1 MLLKNATYLNSD
13 MKFETQDF
21 VIEEGEISFNS
32 EQETE
37 EDVIDCDDY
46 YIIPGLAN
54 AHFHSYS
61 PLAKGLMKEMALQNW
76 SDDSDQGKIQQDLFD
91 YVDNKLTEEEFT
103 YIAQKSYIDM
113 VKNGVTF
120 VSDSDPRSP
129 EYLKDAL
136 DEIGLRGI
144 IDAYEEIGDYYKT
157 EGKVIYGSHLLEEE
171 DITDE
176 ELLNVKEIKD
186 KYNPIMMT
194 HCLEN
199 QWRSD
204 IVQSKY
210 GQSSVDLYK
219 DRGLLNKNTV
229 LFHGVCMS
237 NEDID
242 ILAEL
247 NGSVVHCPISNLD
260 TGAGIAPISSMIE
273 KGVNVC
279 LGTDYSH
286 TNIWDV
292 MRMTY
297 YLLKINNPVQ
307 RYSAEDIFKM
317 ATINGTKAY
326 NLQETAGKIKEGYKA
341 DLVFIRKE
349 PELEPLVSRSTFT
362 NSLYNLLIH
371 SKEDSVEHV
380 MIEGGWIMKD
390 REIMTIDEEKV
401 KSRYRQITEKF
412 VEYLNR

>member
-37 EDVIDCDDY
+37 EDVIDCGDY

-219 DRGLLNKNTV
+219 GRGLLNKNTV
-229 LFHGVCMS
+229 LFHGVYMS

-317 ATINGTKAY
+317 ATINGAKAY
-326 NLQETAGKIKEGYKA
+326 NLQETTGKIKEGYKA

-401 KSRYRQITEKF
+401 KSSYRQIAEKF
-412 VEYLNR
+412 VESLNR

>member
-21 VIEEGEISFNS
+21 VIEEGEISFNL
-32 EQETE
+32 EQAAKEG
-37 EDVIDCDDY
+37 VIDCANY
-46 YIIPGLAN
+46 YIVPGLAN

-120 VSDSDPRSP
+120 VSDSDPQSP
-129 EYLKDAL
+129 KYLKDAM
-136 DEIGLRGI
+136 DEIGLRGV

-186 KYNPIMMT
+186 KYNPTMMG

-199 QWRSD
+199 KWRSD

-210 GQSSVDLYK
+210 GHSSVNLYK
-219 DRGLLNKNTV
+219 VHGLLDKKTV

-247 NGSVVHCPISNLD
+247 NASVAHCPISNLD
-260 TGAGIAPISSMIE
+260 TGAGVAPVSSMIE

-307 RYSAEDIFKM
+307 RYSAEDVFKM
-317 ATINGTKAY
+317 ATINGAKAY
-326 NLQETAGKIKEGYKA
+326 NLQETTGKIKEGYKA

-349 PELEPLVSRSTFT
+349 PELEPLVSRGTFT
-362 NSLYNLLIH
+362 NSLYNLLFY

-390 REIMTIDEEKV
+390 REIMTVDEGKV
-401 KSRYRQITEKF
+401 KSRYRQIAEKF
-412 VEYLNR
+412 VESFNR

>member
-37 EDVIDCDDY
+37 EDVIDCGDY

-219 DRGLLNKNTV
+219 GRGLLNKNTV
-229 LFHGVCMS
+229 LFHGVYMS

-317 ATINGTKAY
+317 ATINGAKAY
-326 NLQETAGKIKEGYKA
+326 NLQETTGKIKEGYKA

-401 KSRYRQITEKF
+401 KSRYRQIAEKF
-412 VEYLNR
+412 VESLNR

>member
-37 EDVIDCDDY
+37 EDVIDCGDY

-76 SDDSDQGKIQQDLFD
+76 SDDSDQGKIQQALFD

-176 ELLNVKEIKD
+176 ELLNVKKIKD

-199 QWRSD
+199 KWRSD

-219 DRGLLNKNTV
+219 GRGLLNKNTV

-260 TGAGIAPISSMIE
+260 TGAGVAPISSMIE

-317 ATINGTKAY
+317 ATINGARAY
-326 NLQETAGKIKEGYKA
+326 NLQETMGKIKEGYKA

-401 KSRYRQITEKF
+401 KSRYRQIAEKF

>member
-37 EDVIDCDDY
+37 EDVIDCGDY

-76 SDDSDQGKIQQDLFD
+76 SDDSDQGKIQQALFD

-199 QWRSD
+199 KWRSD

-219 DRGLLNKNTV
+219 GRGLLNKNTV
-229 LFHGVCMS
+229 LFHGVYMS

-260 TGAGIAPISSMIE
+260 TGAGVAPISSMIE

-317 ATINGTKAY
+317 ATINGARAY
-326 NLQETAGKIKEGYKA
+326 NLQETMGKIKEGYKA

-362 NSLYNLLIH
+362 NSLHNLLIH

-401 KSRYRQITEKF
+401 KSRYRQIAEKF